1 MKVLF
6 IVLVVLLSLGL
17 LFLAALA
24 IIGTV
29 VANMVIL
36 PKRKSPAVIRA
47 RDSERGCPECFDDYD
62 NLWERHEF
70 SLDVYN
76 ATISGEYIVN
86 PSGGDRRKKVAV
98 ICHGHTVSRYA
109 TLKYGKIFYDLGYN
123 LVIFDERYFGR
134 SLSKYCTLGM
144 NESQDIKKI
153 IAFARSVFGQD
164 CFIGLHGESM
174 GAASELLALD
184 TETPDFVIADC
195 PFADTRKLM
204 LYLTRQKAGFLAPQ
218 VLGFTRARCMRCCDY
233 DMKKVN
239 PINSVR
245 RTNVPICFVH
255 GVADDYIPCEH
266 SKMMYRISKNP
277 DCELHLIPRA
287 AHARSIT
294 TDRPRY
300 EKMVADFTAKIESK
314 AYTNL

>member
-1 MKVLF
+1 MKILTIIL
-6 IVLVVLLSLGL
+6 IVILALAA
-17 LFLAALA
+17 LFLAACA
-24 IIGTV
+24 ITGRV

-36 PKRKSPAVIRA
+36 PKRKTPATIRE
-47 RDSERGCPECFDDYD
+47 RDSARGCPECFDDYENVWD
-62 NLWERHEF
+62 RHDF
-70 SLDVYN
+70 SLETYN
-76 ATISGEYIVN
+76 ATISGEYIIN
-86 PSGGDRRKKVAV
+86 PASGDGRKKVAI

-109 TLKYGKIFYDLGYN
+109 ALKYGKVFYDLGYN
-123 LVIFDERYFGR
+123 LVIFDERYFGK
-134 SLSKYCTLGM
+134 SLSRYCTLGM

-153 IAFARSVFGQD
+153 IAFTRSIFGED
-164 CFIGLHGESM
+164 CFLGLHGESM

-184 TETPDFVIADC
+184 TEKPDFVVADC

-204 LYLTRQKAGFLAPQ
+204 LYLTRQKAGFIAPQ

-245 RTNVPICFVH
+245 TTDVPICFVH
-255 GVADDYIPCEH
+255 GIADDYIPCEH
-266 SKMMYRISKNP
+266 SKMMYRVAKNP
-277 DCELHLIPRA
+277 DCELHLIPDA

-300 EKMVADFTAKIESK
+300 EKMIADFTRKIEQKSD
-314 AYTNL
+314 LV